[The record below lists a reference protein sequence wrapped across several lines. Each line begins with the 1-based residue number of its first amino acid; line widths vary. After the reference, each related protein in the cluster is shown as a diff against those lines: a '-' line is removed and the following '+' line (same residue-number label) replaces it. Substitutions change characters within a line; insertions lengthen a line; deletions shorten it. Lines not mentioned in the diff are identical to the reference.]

1 MADWDFIEQHVTSR
15 AADRYFFACRF
26 RSVLQ
31 RIAAN
36 NIFGE
41 FLGFIRKNIRH
52 FNRQYISIYLPKFVA
67 NTGYTSGIL
76 TGIIYGM
83 NISRMEPMLPEEAAA
98 GLEDG
103 AVTLIAEANRLGGRV
118 HPVLQESVGALVRS
132 MNCYYSNLIE
142 GHDTHPRDID
152 RALANDFSVEPKKR
166 ELQLEAVAHI
176 HVQQLIDEGKDPG
189 DWPASATYARW
200 LHREFCERL
209 PPEMLWVDNPDTGE
223 HIAVVPG
230 ELRGDDVMVGK
241 HVPPESHDLG
251 RFLDRFDQAYSS
263 PPLSKLRQIQAVGAA
278 HHRFLWIHPFLDGN
292 GRVARLMSHALLK
305 RLGIGTSLWSVA
317 RGLAREE
324 ARYKALLMAADG
336 PREGD
341 RDGRGNLTQRG
352 LMEFSQFFLD
362 RAIDQVR
369 FMSDL
374 LEPEEMLRRMEIHVE
389 EEVRA
394 KRLPKGS
401 FVVLREAALTGE
413 VERGKVPTLTNYEER
428 AARMVT
434 SALLE
439 KGLLTSSSHRA
450 SLRLGFPA
458 HVAERWFPR
467 LYPAGLQSG
476 I

>member
-1 MADWDFIEQHVTSR
+1 
-15 AADRYFFACRF
+15 
-26 RSVLQ
+26 
-31 RIAAN
+31 
-36 NIFGE
+36 
-41 FLGFIRKNIRH
+41 
-52 FNRQYISIYLPKFVA
+52 
-67 NTGYTSGIL
+67 
-76 TGIIYGM
+76 
-83 NISRMEPMLPEEAAA
+83 MEPMLPEEAFA

-118 HPVLQESVGALVRS
+118 HPILQHSIGDLVRS

-152 RALANDFSVEPKKR
+152 RALANDFSSEPKKR

-176 HVQQLIDEGKDPG
+176 HVQRLIDEGKDP
-189 DWPASATYARW
+189 DVWPATATYARW

-209 PPEMLWVDNPDTGE
+209 PPEMLWIDNPDTGE
-223 HIAVVPG
+223 RLPIIPG
-230 ELRGDDVMVGK
+230 ELRQRDVIVGK
-241 HVPPESHDLG
+241 LVPPEHEDLPA
-251 RFLDRFDQAYSS
+251 FLTRFDQAYAS
-263 PPLSKLRQIQAVGAA
+263 PPLSKLRQIQAVGAV

-317 RGLAREE
+317 RGLARDE

-336 PREGD
+336 PRDGD

-352 LMEFSQFFLD
+352 LMAFCQFFLD

-369 FMSDL
+369 FMGDL
-374 LEPEEMLRRMEIHVE
+374 LEPSEMLRRMEIHIE
-389 EEVRA
+389 EEIRA

-401 FVVLREAALTGE
+401 FAVLREAALTGE

-434 SALLE
+434 SALVD
-439 KGLLTSSSHRA
+439 KGLLTSTSHRA
-450 SLRLGFPA
+450 PLRLGFLA
-458 HVAERWFPR
+458 EVAERWFPR
-467 LYPAGLQSG
+467 LYPADLAREV
-476 I
+476 